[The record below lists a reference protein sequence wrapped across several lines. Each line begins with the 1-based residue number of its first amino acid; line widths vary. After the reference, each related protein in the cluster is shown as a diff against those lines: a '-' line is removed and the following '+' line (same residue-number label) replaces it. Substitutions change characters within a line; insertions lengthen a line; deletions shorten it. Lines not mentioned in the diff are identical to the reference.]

1 MVDFTSLRATAER
14 LISENGRDV
23 TLVKRLRTADDVAKP
38 WRGPPVGPDVT
49 IVAKAVFVEFEEE
62 DFDSTLVRR
71 GDKRALISAKVVEA
85 LDATTMLEEFDTVLD
100 NTVEWKVVNVVVI
113 EPGTSRVLYDVQLR
127 K

>member
-38 WRGPPVGPDVT
+38 WRGPPVGPDLT